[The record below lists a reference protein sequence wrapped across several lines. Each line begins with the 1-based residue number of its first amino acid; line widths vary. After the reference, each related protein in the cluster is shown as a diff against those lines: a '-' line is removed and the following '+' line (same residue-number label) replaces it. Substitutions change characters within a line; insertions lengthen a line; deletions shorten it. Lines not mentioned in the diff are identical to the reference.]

1 MLGEL
6 SDEDVEWIVSA
17 GERREVRG
25 ASTLIVEGELP
36 TALFMILEGELSV
49 FSAVGREIRRLLVG
63 DMVGELSF
71 ADGAPASATVRAPED
86 AVVFAIPRPLLDAKL
101 GLDAGF
107 AARFYRAMS
116 VFLAYRLRSQW
127 STERAVASAA
137 GDENKRIGSSRTC
150 ILRRRDLNAC

>member
-25 ASTLIVEGELP
+25 GSTLIVEGELP

-63 DMVGELSF
+63 DVVGELSF
-71 ADGAPASATVRAPED
+71 ADGAPASATVRALAP
-86 AVVFAIPRPLLDAKL
+86 
-101 GLDAGF
+101 
-107 AARFYRAMS
+107 AR
-116 VFLAYRLRSQW
+116 
-127 STERAVASAA
+127 SAA
-137 GDENKRIGSSRTC
+137 FRHASPGYRVRNAPG
-150 ILRRRDLNAC
+150 RRPR